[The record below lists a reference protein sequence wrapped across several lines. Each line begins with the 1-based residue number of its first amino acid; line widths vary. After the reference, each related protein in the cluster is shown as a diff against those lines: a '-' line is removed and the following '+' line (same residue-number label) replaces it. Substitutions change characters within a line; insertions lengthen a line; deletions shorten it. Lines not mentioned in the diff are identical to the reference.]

1 MNKMK
6 NKEVNKTLVSKVYS
20 FSKEFDD
27 IPEWK
32 EYRVSG
38 KDYISWGPKNNMP
51 EFLIAMKDSSG
62 AHNAILQKRSLY
74 TYGKGLIEGQSIEAF
89 KLGEKQNL
97 QSIIDDYWLY
107 GMYALNVVWS
117 EDGQSITTA
126 EHIDMS
132 KLRAGV
138 KDGFGKISKWW
149 FSNNWKEVRKSENK
163 PIAIPS
169 YDPRNPVGSQI
180 FVSRGYSSGT
190 SFYSKPGYFGSI
202 NYIALD
208 FEISTFHLSNA
219 RNSYAPSMSIVMNSM
234 PDSQEDMDE
243 IYKDLKLQY
252 QGTKNA
258 GEVFLMFA
266 RSKEEGV
273 DIIPINANDSDTRYK
288 DLMGIVL
295 DQILIGHSVVSPMLY
310 GVKVPGSLGG
320 SNELLTAFTI
330 TMNTEIEPVREE
342 ISETLQRVLRLDF
355 TPEFEDSSPV
365 QFTFSEAAMEKI
377 LTKNEMRDI
386 IQYEPLDEAVQT
398 IEEDTIQNEL

>member
-1 MNKMK
+1 MDKK
-6 NKEVNKTLVSKVYS
+6 KEIIKTPKIGIYS

-51 EFLIAMKDSSG
+51 EFLIGMKDSSG

-89 KLGEKQNL
+89 KTGQKENL
-97 QSIIDDYWLY
+97 QAIIDDYWLY
-107 GMYALNVVWS
+107 GMYAINVVWS
-117 EDGQSITTA
+117 EDGSSPVTA
-126 EHIDMS
+126 EHVDMS

-149 FSNNWKEVRKSENK
+149 YSNNWKESRKAENK
-163 PIAIPS
+163 PIAIPA
-169 YDPRNPVGSQI
+169 YDPRNPVGSQM

-190 SFYSKPGYFGSI
+190 SFYSKPDYFGAM

-219 RNSYAPSMSIVMNSM
+219 RNGYVPSLSIVMNSM
-234 PDSQEDMDE
+234 PDSQEEMDE
-243 IYKDLKLQY
+243 IYKELQKQY

-273 DIIPINANDSDTRYK
+273 DITPITANDSDTRYK

-295 DQILIGHSVVSPMLY
+295 DQILIGHSVVSPMIY
-310 GVKVPGSLGG
+310 GVKVPTALGN
-320 SNELLTAFTI
+320 SNELLTAFQL
-330 TMNTEIEPVREE
+330 TMETEVQPIQEQ
-342 ISETLQRVLRLDF
+342 IGETLQRVLKLDF
-355 TPEFEDSSPV
+355 QPEFIDTSPV
-365 QFTFSEAAMEKI
+365 QFTFSESVMKEI
-377 LTKNEMRDI
+377 LTVDEMREI
-386 IQYEPLDEAVQT
+386 IQYDPLPETEET
-398 IEEDTIQNEL
+398 ITEENIETQNED